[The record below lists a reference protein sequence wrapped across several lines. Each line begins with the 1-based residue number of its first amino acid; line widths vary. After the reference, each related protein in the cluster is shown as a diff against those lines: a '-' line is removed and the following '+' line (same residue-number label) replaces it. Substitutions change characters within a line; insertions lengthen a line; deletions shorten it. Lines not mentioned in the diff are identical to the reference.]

1 VYDQEGI
8 EGFVGPE
15 DGGEVDEDGVE
26 GGVYH
31 VVIVV
36 VAVTTTTPP
45 LQEPEPEPEPEP
57 ESEFV
62 ETGAAGVL
70 GLELGSELELGALY
84 DSALGLA
91 DEVLWMWPGAAREED
106 TMIDGE
112 ETG

>member
-1 VYDQEGI
+1 
-8 EGFVGPE
+8 
-15 DGGEVDEDGVE
+15 VDEDGVE

-31 VVIVV
+31 AVIVV

-45 LQEPEPEPEPEP
+45 PQEPEPGV
-57 ESEFV
+57 V

-70 GLELGSELELGALY
+70 GLELGLEPEPGALY
-84 DSALGLA
+84 DDALGLA
-91 DEVLWMWPGAAREED
+91 DGVLWMWLGAAREED